1 MNQRHCFGGAGGP
14 FWLQIKHALLFWFL
28 HPQLTWTFMLKSWLM
43 CFLKTRKRKNGVNWL
58 ALSPSWRSCC
68 GALCCCGVVVH
79 MSAQAHWLR
88 TQRSQL
94 DGLFDRLPRAFR
106 MTLLKESWE
115 ISALRRHSTHP
126 IWDMAWG
133 LVQEDEGTGVAGP
146 RSSPSAAQFVQ
157 GFFLPKKTAK
167 TKMQVN
173 SP

>member
-1 MNQRHCFGGAGGP
+1 
-14 FWLQIKHALLFWFL
+14 
-28 HPQLTWTFMLKSWLM
+28 M

-94 DGLFDRLPRAFR
+94 DGLELTVP
-106 MTLLKESWE
+106 
-115 ISALRRHSTHP
+115 IALRDDIAQGVLRDLSVATAQHTSDLRRGIGAGPRRRRHRHP
-126 IWDMAWG
+126 
-133 LVQEDEGTGVAGP
+133 GP

-157 GFFLPKKTAK
+157 GFFLQKKTAK
-167 TKMQVN
+167 TNMRTKTPYNHSRKQVCMLGKLKF
-173 SP
+173 